1 QPAEGGP
8 IMAMNQVS
16 SGARALDSGTTLKSR
31 SDYGRNADG
40 SRQSPASAW
49 ASRLVMLAV
58 LVLFSLPLY
67 WMIVSALKSPQ
78 ELAQFPPTL
87 FPSEFHWQNFL
98 DATTRITFS
107 AFFRNDTHKT

>member
-1 QPAEGGP
+1 
-8 IMAMNQVS
+8 MAMNQVS

-87 FPSEFHWQNFL
+87 FPSEL
-98 DATTRITFS
+98 DRKSTRLNSSHVAISYAVFCL
-107 AFFRNDTHKT
+107 RNT

>member
-1 QPAEGGP
+1 
-8 IMAMNQVS
+8 MAMNQVS

-87 FPSEFHWQNFL
+87 FPSEFHWQNFVDRSEERRVGKEGRDRWWSVHYKKL
-98 DATTRITFS
+98 R
-107 AFFRNDTHKT
+107 

>member
-1 QPAEGGP
+1 
-8 IMAMNQVS
+8 MAMNQVS

-87 FPSEFHWQNFL
+87 FPSRSEERRVGKEEGHRAEPCQVASEAVL
-98 DATTRITFS
+98 QGERAR
-107 AFFRNDTHKT
+107 